1 MIYKPQLN
9 LKYLLFFVFVI
20 FTQINCSFA
29 QDTLILKNRFDYIVQ
44 NKSGQQLKFKNL
56 KEAAKAEELPEA
68 AKYFR
73 RAQTWDIVGKI
84 FGYPGAFL
92 FGYQLGLALN
102 PNGNVEPIVLL
113 TSVGMLTT
121 QVALIL
127 SLRDPNLKKGA
138 KIYNEAAHKKRMQME

>member
-1 MIYKPQLN
+1 MINKPQYN
-9 LKYLLFFVFVI
+9 LKFLLYFVFII
-20 FTQINCSFA
+20 FTNINCSYA

-44 NKSGQQLKFKNL
+44 NKSGQQLKFKAL
-56 KEAAKAEELPEA
+56 KDAATAEELPEA
-68 AKYFR
+68 AKCFR

-92 FGYQLGLALN
+92 LGYQLGLALN
-102 PNGNVEPIVLL
+102 PNGNAEPVVLL
-113 TSVGMLTT
+113 ISAGMLTT

-138 KIYNEAAHKKRMQME
+138 KIYNEAAYKKRMEME

>member
-1 MIYKPQLN
+1 MINKPQHN
-9 LKYLLFFVFVI
+9 LKYLLFFVFV
-20 FTQINCSFA
+20 FLSNSYNLFA

-44 NKSGQQLKFKNL
+44 NKSGQQLKFKAL
-56 KEAAKAEELPEA
+56 KDAATAEELPEA
-68 AKYFR
+68 AKCFR

-84 FGYPGAFL
+84 LGYPGAFL

-102 PNGNVEPIVLL
+102 PKGNFEPVVLL
-113 TSVGMLTT
+113 ISAGMLTT

-138 KIYNEAAHKKRMQME
+138 KIYNEAAYKKRMEME